1 MMRKK
6 GEIDMKKTS
15 LQIAQEIKQTADDL
29 GWQLAVRNGSIL
41 TITKKL
47 ARCNMEE
54 FTKADMEYYSIL
66 GKLPTTSPG
75 SMWGTDGGGVGG
87 MSALNSGCFEQII
100 KYSIYDEKTRRDI
113 NVDFAMEKSRMA

>member
-1 MMRKK
+1 MMRNER
-6 GEIDMKKTS
+6 EIDMKKTS
-15 LQIAQEIKQTADDL
+15 LQIAKEIKQKADDL

-87 MSALNSGCFEQII
+87 MSALNSGMF
-100 KYSIYDEKTRRDI
+100 TM
-113 NVDFAMEKSRMA
+113 NKSGGSKRILNALSKM